1 MVSGVKTLSD
11 DQKMI
16 TKQTDLVLQLLNLQ
30 RHDWLNHVQVLMSY
44 LKLGR
49 PERAEEYLKRV
60 TELTFQEGM
69 ISRIQFPQLAVFLL
83 SFHAL
88 HNELRLDV
96 EMEGP
101 IDFSTID
108 IDRES
113 VYRFLT
119 GLVFAVQEHLDSSA
133 PDAASM
139 LISFSQT
146 EEALVI
152 RFDLDGMLTASG
164 EAIVAKMVE
173 QQSAACMTEWIHTE
187 EEWLLETRF
196 LYRM

>member
-11 DQKMI
+11 DQKLI
-16 TKQTDLVLQLLNLQ
+16 TEQPDLVLQLLNQQ

-60 TELTFQEGM
+60 TELTFEEGV

-83 SFHAL
+83 SFRAL

-96 EMEGP
+96 EMDEP

-108 IDRES
+108 IDHES
-113 VYRFLT
+113 VFRFVT
-119 GLVFAVQEHLDSSA
+119 GLVFAVKEHLDSSA

-139 LISFSQT
+139 LISFSQS
-146 EEALVI
+146 EEALFI
-152 RFDLDGMLTASG
+152 RFDLEGMLTASG

-187 EEWLLETRF
+187 EGWFLEARF
-196 LYRM
+196 S